1 MITRKRIEMM
11 GRSTTAKN
19 GQERVITDR
28 DNIQHLQYF
37 VNRQWRHSDK
47 CKVLTNKDCTI
58 KIWIS
63 PLH

>member
-1 MITRKRIEMM
+1 M